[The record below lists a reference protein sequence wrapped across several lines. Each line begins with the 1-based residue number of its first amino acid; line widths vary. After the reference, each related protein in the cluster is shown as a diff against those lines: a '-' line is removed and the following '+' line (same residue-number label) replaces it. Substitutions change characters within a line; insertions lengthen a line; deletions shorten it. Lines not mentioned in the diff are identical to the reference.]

1 MDKIYSLT
9 EDLLVSDSISITSK
23 NKVYNVFFNHN
34 LTFDDY
40 RSLGTHFLIDKNVL
54 SHIGGELPNSVVIE
68 ATEEQKQYNNI
79 GWIIE
84 KFLNLH
90 LKKDS
95 HLVVIGG
102 GITQDIGCWISSVFM
117 RGIEWSFV
125 PTTLLSQADSCIGS
139 KSSIN
144 FNIGKNLLGT
154 FYPPTQIIVNK
165 KFRDTLLKQDIDSGI
180 SEIIKLLIIDNQ
192 DLHITDLDEAIYK
205 ALCIKRIYIELDE
218 FDKGPRNILN
228 YGHCFGHAIESTTK
242 YAIPHGIAVAMG
254 MDLANMLS
262 DKLYDQNTF
271 DRYHPKLKDLYHK
284 FLNVFLDEDLIVQ
297 AMNVDKKNTLN
308 FANIIMP
315 LNGQIIKNKLE
326 NTHEFNNQLKYII
339 KKFKDSYA
347 HM

>member
-1 MDKIYSLT
+1 MGKTYSLM
-9 EDLLVSDSISITSK
+9 EDLLVFDPISITSK
-23 NKVYNVFFNHN
+23 NKIYHVLFNNN
-34 LTFDDY
+34 LTHDDY
-40 RSLGTHFLIDKNVL
+40 RSFGTHFLIDKNVL
-54 SHIGGELPNSVVIE
+54 SHIDDELPNSVIIE
-68 ATEEQKQYNNI
+68 ATEEQKQYDNI

-84 KFLNLH
+84 EFLNLR

-102 GITQDIGCWISSVFM
+102 GVTQDIGCWISSVFM

-144 FNIGKNLLGT
+144 FNNSKNLLGT
-154 FYPPTQIIVNK
+154 FYPPTQIIINK
-165 KFRDTLLKQDIDSGI
+165 RFRNTLLKQDIDSGI

-192 DLHITDLDEAIYK
+192 DLQIKDLDEAIYK
-205 ALCIKRIYIELDE
+205 ALCIKRTYIELDE

-228 YGHCFGHAIESTTK
+228 YGHCFGHAIESTTG
-242 YAIPHGIAVAMG
+242 YTISHGIAVAMG

-262 DKLYDQNTF
+262 DELYDQNTF
-271 DRYHPKLKDLYHK
+271 DRYHPMLKNLYHK

-326 NTHEFNNQLKYII
+326 NTDEFKNKLKYII